1 MPANP
6 YTKAGRAALVASIKS
21 RLGPTMRIEE
31 LTTAELLRIEE
42 RHTALGRVNDLVTDR
57 FGPKPAE

>member
-1 MPANP
+1 MTAQNP
-6 YTKAGRAALVASIKS
+6 YTKEGRAALVASVKS

-42 RHTALGRVNDLVTDR
+42 RHAALGQVNNLVAKR
-57 FGPKPAE
+57 FGAKP